1 MAYFPE
7 SEMMMMMMMKML
19 NDKHSG
25 RKKTMKFKPGILF
38 LALKGLMLV
47 TPS

>member
-7 SEMMMMMMMKML
+7 SEMMMIMMIML

-25 RKKTMKFKPGILF
+25 RKKTMKFRPGILF
-38 LALKGLMLV
+38 F
-47 TPS
+47 